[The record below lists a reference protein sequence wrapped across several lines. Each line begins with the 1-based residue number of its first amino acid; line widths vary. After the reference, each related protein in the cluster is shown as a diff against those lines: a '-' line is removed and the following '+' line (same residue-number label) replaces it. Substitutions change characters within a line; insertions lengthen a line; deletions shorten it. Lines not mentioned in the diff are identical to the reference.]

1 MTNPKKYLVC
11 ALVGATLSIGFAAP
25 AMADGHGNH
34 GYGDER
40 NHNSREHHGYGDRDH
55 HNYGDRDRRDHN
67 SYGDRDHHGYGNRF
81 ERYDRFDRF
90 SEEGRTCRNEG
101 GGAEAFGRV
110 SDSPGVLSGNLVQVP
125 IDIPINVCGNSI
137 GIL

>member
-11 ALVGATLSIGFAAP
+11 ALIGASLSVGFAAP
-25 AMADGHGNH
+25 AMADGHGSH
-34 GYGDER
+34 GYGDKR
-40 NHNSREHHGYGDRDH
+40 NHH
-55 HNYGDRDRRDHN
+55 
-67 SYGDRDHHGYGNRF
+67 SYGDRDHHSYGDRNRN

-90 SEEGRTCRNEG
+90 NESGRTCSNEG
-101 GGAEAFGRV
+101 GGAEASGRV
-110 SDSPGVLSGNLVQVP
+110 SDSPGVLSGNLIQVP

>member
-1 MTNPKKYLVC
+1 
-11 ALVGATLSIGFAAP
+11 
-25 AMADGHGNH
+25 MADGHGNH

-40 NHNSREHHGYGDRDH
+40 NHHSYGDRDRDH
-55 HNYGDRDRRDHN
+55 HSYGDRDRRDHH
-67 SYGDRDHHGYGNRF
+67 SYGDRNRY

-90 SEEGRTCRNEG
+90 NESGRTCRNEG

-110 SDSPGVLSGNLVQVP
+110 SDSPGFLSGNLVQVP
-125 IDIPINVCGNSI
+125 IDIPINVCGNGI